1 MLVLGT
7 DGKAERMKL
16 ETGKKKRPAS
26 WIPDHVVST
35 HHGPANQVGSFVIR
49 DFSGN
54 ESLRAIFLA
63 RNFNFAWDR
72 GSTVNVFFCLA
83 SATAIE
89 LHRRSGS
96 TPKSCSALLFSPFQ
110 TCSDSNKQCTM
121 TLHRENP

>member
-83 SATAIE
+83 SATAMSCIADLAQLRNHV
-89 LHRRSGS
+89 LHC
-96 TPKSCSALLFSPFQ
+96 CSHHFKHVRTQ
-110 TCSDSNKQCTM
+110 TSNA
-121 TLHRENP
+121 R